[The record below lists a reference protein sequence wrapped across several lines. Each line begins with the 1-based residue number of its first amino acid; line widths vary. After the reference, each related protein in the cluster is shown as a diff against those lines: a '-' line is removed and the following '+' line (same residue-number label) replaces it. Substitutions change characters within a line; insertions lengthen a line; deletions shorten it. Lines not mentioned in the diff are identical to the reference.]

1 MLIFLLYKQV
11 SCNFLYRYE
20 TLRMKSYLVGIST
33 YGLLVYCEL
42 ELKIHNCHSVNTS
55 SIIIIEE
62 VLKLLFVLQRG
73 GKATQRG
80 APLLIPIEWLINVGG
95 SADPFQQLN
104 CGSFLTP
111 ASGSKLLSPGL
122 RRSCLHGIQTP
133 ARQLTCQSKVVVS
146 KHITKSTDNPHTGG
160 SGSLR
165 SVPLSLLRGLCSPVE
180 FGVAIWR
187 FLPVS
192 KIASGTF
199 PVDFPGSA
207 C

>member
-80 APLLIPIEWLINVGG
+80 APLLIPIEWLINL
-95 SADPFQQLN
+95 QQK
-104 CGSFLTP
+104 
-111 ASGSKLLSPGL
+111 AS
-122 RRSCLHGIQTP
+122 I
-133 ARQLTCQSKVVVS
+133 
-146 KHITKSTDNPHTGG
+146 
-160 SGSLR
+160 
-165 SVPLSLLRGLCSPVE
+165 
-180 FGVAIWR
+180 
-187 FLPVS
+187 
-192 KIASGTF
+192 
-199 PVDFPGSA
+199 
-207 C
+207 